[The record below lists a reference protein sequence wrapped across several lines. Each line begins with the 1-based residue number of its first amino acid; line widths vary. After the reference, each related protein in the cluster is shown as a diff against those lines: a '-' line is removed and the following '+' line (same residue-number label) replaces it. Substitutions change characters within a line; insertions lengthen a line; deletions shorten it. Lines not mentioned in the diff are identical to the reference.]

1 MGLKHKMIV
10 GNTTNLGN
18 TNIQS
23 SPDSELPY
31 FIQAMLTTTKA
42 IDTDY
47 KGYMDINYNSGW
59 EKRNM
64 LSDIMRI
71 KIVK

>member
-23 SPDSELPY
+23 SPDSELLY
-31 FIQAMLTTTKA
+31 FIQAMLATTKV

-59 EKRNM
+59 GKRNM

-71 KIVK
+71 KIMK